1 MAAEAEA
8 RSNRASERAR
18 PLRGSS
24 STGEVVA
31 RVVLAC
37 CATVLVIA
45 IIAIFGFVGSKGLST
60 FTKDHISLST
70 FFTSTRWIPQSA
82 RPGYGALAII
92 LGSLM
97 VTGLAIVLGAPLSV
111 IAALFIVE
119 VGPPRYRGLL
129 QPVVEVFVGI
139 PSVVYGWIG
148 LKTLVPLIRNHFGG
162 LGFSLLAGGLVLS
175 IMILPTV
182 TTVATDAL
190 RRLPVSLKEASFGLG
205 ATRWQTIW
213 SVLLPAAL
221 PGILTGVVLGIA
233 RAIGEAL
240 AVQMVIGNAAIIP
253 SGITDRAS
261 TLTSI
266 ITLDMG
272 NTVQGSAWND
282 ALWSMALL
290 LLLIALALIVLIRWL
305 GSRRAYA

>member
-1 MAAEAEA
+1 MQAESVQGVRRSGRRERSRSSVIGAVPSILLAACGA
-8 RSNRASERAR
+8 
-18 PLRGSS
+18 LL
-24 STGEVVA
+24 
-31 RVVLAC
+31 VVLILAM
-37 CATVLVIA
+37 
-45 IIAIFGFVGSKGLST
+45 FGFIGSKGLA
-60 FTKDHISLST
+60 T
-70 FFTSTRWIPQSA
+70 FFQDHVSPWQFFTGTRWKPQSA
-82 RPGYGALAII
+82 NPGYGAFPIIFGSLAVTALAI
-92 LGSLM
+92 L
-97 VTGLAIVLGAPLSV
+97 VAAPLSV

-148 LKTLVPLIRNHFGG
+148 LKALVPFIRGHFGG
-162 LGFSLLAGGLVLS
+162 LGFSLLAGGIVLS

-190 RRLPVSLKEASFGLG
+190 RRLPVSLKEASFALG
-205 ATRWQTIW
+205 ATRWQTIR

-253 SGITDRAS
+253 ASLTDRAS

-290 LLLIALALIVLIRWL
+290 LLLAALALIVLIRWL
-305 GSRRAYA
+305 GARRAYA

>member
-1 MAAEAEA
+1 MPADVEA
-8 RSNRASERAR
+8 RSTRPPHTAVCRAS
-18 PLRGSS
+18 
-24 STGEVVA
+24 VA
-31 RVVLAC
+31 RGELAARIVLAC
-37 CATVLVIA
+37 CAAVLVIA
-45 IIAIFGFVGSKGLST
+45 ILAIFGFVGSKGLAT
-60 FTKDHISLST
+60 FVNNGISPVE
-70 FFTSTRWIPQSA
+70 FFTHTRWLPQSKHPA
-82 RPGYGALAII
+82 FGALPII

-97 VTGLAIVLGAPLSV
+97 ATGLAIVIGGPFAV

-148 LKTLVPLIRNHFGG
+148 LQTLVPFIRDHFGG
-162 LGFSLLAGGLVLS
+162 LGFSLLAGGIVLA

-190 RRLPVSLKEASFGLG
+190 RRLPIALKEASFGLG
-205 ATRWQTIW
+205 ATRWQTVW

-221 PGILTGVVLGIA
+221 PGILTGLVLGIA

-240 AVQMVIGNAAIIP
+240 AVQMVIGNTAIIP
-253 SGITDRAS
+253 HSLTDRAA

-266 ITLDMG
+266 ITLGMG
-272 NTVQGSAWND
+272 DTVQGSPQNN

-290 LLLIALALIVLIRWL
+290 LLLIALGLIVLIRYL
-305 GSRRAYA
+305 GGRRVYQ

>member
-1 MAAEAEA
+1 MAAEAEVRGTRAGRERVHA
-8 RSNRASERAR
+8 RSSSRSELIARA
-18 PLRGSS
+18 L
-24 STGEVVA
+24 
-31 RVVLAC
+31 LAC
-37 CATVLVIA
+37 CAAVLVLA
-45 IIAIFGFVGSKGLST
+45 IIAIFGFVGSKGIST
-60 FTKDHISLST
+60 FTKDGISIVE
-70 FFTSTRWIPQSA
+70 FFTHTRWLPQSKH
-82 RPGYGALAII
+82 PGYGALPII

-97 VTGLAIVLGAPLSV
+97 VTGLAIVIGGPFAV

-119 VGPPRYRGLL
+119 VGPPRVRGLL

-148 LKTLVPLIRNHFGG
+148 LETLVPFIRNHFGG
-162 LGFSLLAGGLVLS
+162 LGFSLLAGGIVLA

-182 TTVATDAL
+182 TTVSTDAL

-221 PGILTGVVLGIA
+221 PGILTGFVLGIA

-240 AVQMVIGNAAIIP
+240 AVQMVVGNTAIIP
-253 SGITDRAS
+253 HGLTDRAA

-272 NTVQGSAWND
+272 NTVQGTAWND

-290 LLLIALALIVLIRWL
+290 LLLIALALIVFIRYL
-305 GSRRAYA
+305 GGRRAYQ